1 MSLTLHSSVDSRKD
15 KETVILDA
23 ACRVFRKKGFHQARI
38 TDIAQAAGISY
49 GLVYHYFK
57 SKSDLF
63 DAILKE
69 WWTGLFNLMEKW
81 DNGETSVEDQLA
93 ALVAYFLEQYQ
104 KKPDLVHIFITEIS
118 RSAANLTPA
127 RLHWFKMFLSSTE
140 KIMSVGQA
148 NKILRTDIKARYLT
162 YIFLGAIES
171 FVSAMVL
178 ENQPLRSKAQKLRI
192 AVGLLQVFMNG
203 ARPVKQ

>member
-1 MSLTLHSSVDSRKD
+1 MSLTPHFAMDSRKD

-23 ACRVFRKKGFHQARI
+23 ACRIFREKGFHQARI
-38 TDIAQAAGISY
+38 TDIAQAASISY

-81 DNGETSVEDQLA
+81 DDGGTSVEDQLA
-93 ALVAYFLEQYQ
+93 ELVDYFLEQYQ

-127 RLHWFKMFLSSTE
+127 RLHWFKMFLSRTE

-171 FVSAMVL
+171 FISAMVL

-192 AVGLLQVFMNG
+192 AVGLLHVFMDG

>member
-1 MSLTLHSSVDSRKD
+1 MSLTLHSAVDSRKD

-23 ACRVFRKKGFHQARI
+23 ACRVFREKGFHQARI

-118 RSAANLTPA
+118 RSASNLTPA

>member
-1 MSLTLHSSVDSRKD
+1 MSLTPHSAVDSRKD

-23 ACRVFRKKGFHQARI
+23 ACRVFREKGFHQARI

-69 WWTGLFNLMEKW
+69 WWKGLFNLMEKW